1 MSISHRLDMQ
11 GWYQFNDINSYI
23 IMISENKYLIIQHK
37 KYIKYLSFITCKKIM
52 SIICIENMTNVK
64 MALEYV

>member
-1 MSISHRLDMQ
+1 
-11 GWYQFNDINSYI
+11 
-23 IMISENKYLIIQHK
+23 MISENKYLIIQHK